1 MTYGS
6 ERNSLRYRLTDA
18 RSGASGVPS
27 GDPFE
32 FRGQI
37 AMVSSLSDNTVL
49 SNQLDDRSKE
59 EVIGKIANLLT
70 VRQNFFTVIIA
81 GEAVDDK
88 LTYYKGGLRG
98 RFDYG
103 IDKISS
109 KKRVMAIFYRDAIK
123 NAFRTDLFDYIDVQ

>member
-1 MTYGS
+1 MSTRPQTLHRVVYLVG
-6 ERNSLRYRLTDA
+6 L
-18 RSGASGVPS
+18 
-27 GDPFE
+27 
-32 FRGQI
+32 
-37 AMVSSLSDNTVL
+37 
-49 SNQLDDRSKE
+49 
-59 EVIGKIANLLT
+59 
-70 VRQNFFTVIIA
+70 IIA